1 MSRVERSVQ
10 TPDERQQVVR
20 ALDRFGRDVDVFGRV
35 ERDRHADGR
44 GEVTGPQ
51 AAGEDDRLG
60 LDVAAIGAH
69 AGHRAV
75 FDQQGGDLHT
85 LSDRHAAIVR
95 ALREG
100 ERGVPRVHGA
110 VAGLEERADEAVGGD
125 ERPHLGDLSGF
136 EQTGLDPVVTGDRGR
151 VPELRHPAVVLG
163 ERERARRPEVHVD
176 SRLLREPPVQVDPVV
191 RQLGHRVR
199 APNARDE
206 PRGVPR
212 GARRDPRPLQKHH
225 VRDPEV
231 GEVIRDRR
239 PSDPTTD
246 DHDLRTAWQR
256 SIGRIRSERRGG
268 DGVVQHPLRHE
279 AEG

>member
-1 MSRVERSVQ
+1 MNSACSSAGIRRVAFARVGAKCSQSGPNSPNAHSSGIDAVERGRPFGSNAPIDQPAGVMSRVEGSVE

-20 ALDRFGRDVDVFGRV
+20 ALDRFGRDVDVLGRV

-44 GEVTGPQ
+44 GEVAGPQ

-60 LDVAAIGAH
+60 LDVAAVGAH

-75 FDQQGGDLHT
+75 LDQQGGDPHT

-100 ERGVPRVHGA
+100 ERGVSRVHGP
-110 VAGLEERADEAVGGD
+110 VAGLQERADEAVGGD

-176 SRLLREPPVQVDPVV
+176 SRLLSKPPVQVDPVV

-199 APNARDE
+199 AADARDE
-206 PRGVPR
+206 PRGVP
-212 GARRDPRPLQKHH
+212 
-225 VRDPEV
+225 
-231 GEVIRDRR
+231 
-239 PSDPTTD
+239 
-246 DHDLRTAWQR
+246 
-256 SIGRIRSERRGG
+256 
-268 DGVVQHPLRHE
+268 
-279 AEG
+279 